1 MTGGGLQ
8 RQGGQRVRLHPHE
21 EARTKVLRGA
31 IAPVDVALPVIHVYA
46 ALGRANGR
54 DGLA

>member
-31 IAPVDVALPVIHVYA
+31 IELVDVALPVTHMHA
-46 ALGRANGR
+46 ALGRANER